1 MEKNKIPVKYRNRY
15 SKQILFPKI
24 GVKGQR
30 KLQKSKVLIVGCGGL
45 GGVIADNLARA
56 GIGHI
61 KIIDRDYVESDNLQ
75 RQILF
80 DEQDIGRPKALAAYD
95 KLKKINSSIKIESE
109 VCEVNHKNV
118 ERIIKPFN
126 LILDGTDNVKT
137 RLIINDACVKYS
149 KPWIFGAAIGSTGM
163 SMTILPEGPCYR
175 CIIKKI
181 PHQEVT
187 LTCANCGILNTIPV
201 VIGAFESTQA
211 LKFLINKNDAN
222 KKLIHINIWNGTFAK
237 FDVQRLSDCPC
248 CVKKEFK
255 FLKGKGY
262 KSKNKH

>member
-1 MEKNKIPVKYRNRY
+1 MEKNKIPVKYRTRY
-15 SKQILFPKI
+15 SKQILFPQI
-24 GVKGQR
+24 GIKGQR

-45 GGVIADNLARA
+45 GGVIADNLTRA

-80 DEQDIGRPKALAAYD
+80 DEKDIGRPKALVAYD
-95 KLKKINSSIKIESE
+95 KLQKINSSIKIEAE

-118 ERIIKPFN
+118 EELIKPFD
-126 LILDGTDNVKT
+126 LILDGTDNIKT
-137 RLIINDACVKYS
+137 RLIINDACVKHR
-149 KPWIFGAAIGSTGM
+149 KHWIFGAAVGSTGI
-163 SMTILPEGPCYR
+163 SMTIPPQGPCYR

-181 PHQEVT
+181 PHPEVI

-211 LKFLINKNDAN
+211 LKFLIDSKDIDQ
-222 KKLIHINIWNGTFAK
+222 KMIYINIWKGTFAK
-237 FDVQRLSDCPC
+237 FDVQKSSDCPC
-248 CVKKEFK
+248 CIKKEFE
-255 FLKGKGY
+255 FLK
-262 KSKNKH
+262 NK